1 MQKIPKMKVKI
12 TCLILLILFGGKAF
26 GQQNDFSA
34 IPQKLD
40 TPLNERP
47 IIDTLSM
54 THIRNYDVWIKQQ
67 IDSTDHLKRLR
78 EDLEYTQSQI
88 SSAGKLYTAANIVSL
103 LGVVGLTIG
112 ASEGENSMIVFGIG
126 TGIAALILRWVGDF
140 KLSKINYLN
149 RPLYQPKPQI
159 FRGEIEM
166 IAPNLSKD
174 DSRLLK

>member
-1 MQKIPKMKVKI
+1 LQKIPKMKVKI

>member
-1 MQKIPKMKVKI
+1 LVKILKMKI
-12 TCLILLILFGGKAF
+12 TYLLLLILFGGKVF
-26 GQQNDFSA
+26 GQQYDFPA
-34 IPQKLD
+34 IPQKID
-40 TPLNERP
+40 TPLNEKP
-47 IIDTLSM
+47 ILDTVSM
-54 THIRNYDVWIKQQ
+54 SQIGNYDLWIKKQ

-88 SSAGKLYTAANIVSL
+88 SSAGKLYTSANIVSL

-159 FRGEIEM
+159 FRGDIEM

-174 DSRLLK
+174 DSRLVK